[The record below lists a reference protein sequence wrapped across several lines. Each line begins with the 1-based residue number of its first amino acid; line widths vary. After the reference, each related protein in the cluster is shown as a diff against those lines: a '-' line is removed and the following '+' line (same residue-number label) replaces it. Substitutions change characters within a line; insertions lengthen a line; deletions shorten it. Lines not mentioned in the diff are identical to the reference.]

1 MWCCIIYIYMYYAW
15 RMNIKKLSKL
25 LNFLLIF
32 FNTSHK
38 ELISIYLYLFN
49 LITGYSFK
57 NQCSTISIFFTQIE
71 LKKTAL
77 SYQCPCKQSLQIQ
90 NLLRIVPDNESQLPG
105 ISCYIYYTQHGRWM
119 FDCHFSDEIYCQI
132 SKQLTQNPSKSS
144 HARGWILLSLC
155 VGCFAPSD
163 KVCQFSWNRSNLVDY
178 VILNGLSE
186 VVIRFEQGMFFP
198 YLHTI
203 S

>member
-1 MWCCIIYIYMYYAW
+1 
-15 RMNIKKLSKL
+15 MNIKKLSKL
-25 LNFLLIF
+25 LNFLWIF

-57 NQCSTISIFFTQIE
+57 NQCSTISIFFTQVE

-105 ISCYIYYTQHGRWM
+105 ISCYIYYNM
-119 FDCHFSDEIYCQI
+119 VDECLFVI
-132 SKQLTQNPSKSS
+132 SVMRYT
-144 HARGWILLSLC
+144 
-155 VGCFAPSD
+155 V
-163 KVCQFSWNRSNLVDY
+163 RSAN
-178 VILNGLSE
+178 S
-186 VVIRFEQGMFFP
+186 
-198 YLHTI
+198 
-203 S
+203 